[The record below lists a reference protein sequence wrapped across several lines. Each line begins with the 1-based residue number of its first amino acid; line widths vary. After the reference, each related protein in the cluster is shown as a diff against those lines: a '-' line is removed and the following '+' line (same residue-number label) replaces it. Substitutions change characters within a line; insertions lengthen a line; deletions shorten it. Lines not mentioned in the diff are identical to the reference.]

1 MRDTDLYG
9 QILGL
14 QAPWFVEHVDL
25 DVAKGRVDI
34 RVEHEPGMR
43 WPCPQC
49 QRELACRD
57 HADERVWRHLD
68 TCQFGTYVHARIPRV
83 DCPEHGV
90 VQVSVPWAAARSRF
104 TALMERWAID
114 GLKQCATI
122 EGARSLLRL
131 SWDELWG
138 IMQRAVAR
146 GRARKQARVMPVVGV
161 DEKAFKKGHSY
172 MTVVCD
178 AQEGC
183 VEYVPEERTAEA
195 LSGFWQSLSEE
206 QRAGTEAI
214 VMDMWPAYIHSTLE
228 HVPQA
233 EEKIVFDRFHIMMH
247 VSRAVDTVRKLE
259 NRQLAA
265 EDDERLKGTKYLWLY
280 SKENLPEH
288 RRAEF
293 RTLFKQELKV
303 GRAWAI
309 KEALRSLWHYR
320 SEGWAR
326 RYFKRWFF
334 WATHSRLLAIRNV
347 AYMLKAHLDN
357 IVTYCRHRV
366 TNAVAEGLNSRIM
379 AIKRRACG
387 YRNPEHFT
395 TAIYFF
401 CGGLDLYPR

>member
-1 MRDTDLYG
+1 MRDIDLYG

-14 QAPWFVEHVDL
+14 QAPSFVEHVDL
-25 DVAKGRVDI
+25 DVANVRVDI
-34 RVEHEPGMR
+34 RLEHDPGVR

-49 QRELACRD
+49 RRELACRD
-57 HADERVWRHLD
+57 HAEDRVWRHLD

-83 DCPEHGV
+83 ECPEHGV

-114 GLKQCATI
+114 VLKQCATI

-138 IMQRAVAR
+138 IMSRAVAR
-146 GRARKQARVMPVVGV
+146 GRARKRARVMPVIGV

-183 VEYVPEERTAEA
+183 VEYVAEERTAEA
-195 LSGFWQSLSEE
+195 LNGFWQSLSEE
-206 QRAGTEAI
+206 QRAGIEAI
-214 VMDMWPAYIHSTLE
+214 VMDMWPAYINSTLAQ
-228 HVPQA
+228 VPQA
-233 EEKIVFDRFHIMMH
+233 NEKIVFDRFHIMMH
-247 VSRAVDTVRKLE
+247 VSRAVDTVRKQGH
-259 NRQLAA
+259 RQLAA

-280 SKENLPEH
+280 SKENLPVH

-293 RTLFKQELKV
+293 NALFNQELKV

-309 KEALRSLWHYR
+309 KEALRSLWRYR
-320 SEGWAR
+320 SESWAR

-334 WATHSRLLAIRNV
+334 WATHARLPAIRDV
-347 AYMLKAHLDN
+347 AYLLKAHLNN

-366 TNAVAEGLNSRIM
+366 TNAVAEGLNSKIM

-387 YRNPEHFT
+387 YRNPEHFK

>member
-14 QAPWFVEHVDL
+14 QAPWLVEHVDL
-25 DVAKGRVDI
+25 DVSKGRVDI
-34 RVEHEPGMR
+34 RLEHEPAAR
-43 WPCPQC
+43 WRCPQC

-90 VQVSVPWAAARSRF
+90 MQVSVPWAAARSRF
-104 TALMERWAID
+104 TLLMERWSID
-114 GLKQCATI
+114 VLKQCATI

-138 IMQRAVAR
+138 IMSRAVAR
-146 GRARKQARVMPVVGV
+146 GRARKQARVIPVIGV

-183 VEYVPEERTAEA
+183 VEYVAEERTAEA

-206 QRAGTEAI
+206 SRAGIEAV
-214 VMDMWPAYIHSTLE
+214 VMDMWPAYINSTLE

-233 EEKIVFDRFHIMMH
+233 DEKIVFDRFHIMMH
-247 VSRAVDTVRKLE
+247 VSRAVDTVRKQE

-293 RTLFKQELKV
+293 KTLFNQDLKV

-309 KEALRSLWHYR
+309 KEALRSLWHYQ

-334 WATHSRLLAIRNV
+334 WATHSRLPAIREV
-347 AYMLKAHLDN
+347 AYTLKAHLDN

-366 TNAVAEGLNSRIM
+366 TNAVAEGLNSKIM

-387 YRNPEHFT
+387 YRNPEHFK

>member
-1 MRDTDLYG
+1 MRDTDLYA

-25 DVAKGRVDI
+25 DVARGRVDI
-34 RVEHEPGMR
+34 RVEHEPGVR

-83 DCPEHGV
+83 ECPEHGV

-114 GLKQCATI
+114 VLKQCATI

-138 IMQRAVAR
+138 IMQRAVTR
-146 GRARKQARVMPVVGV
+146 GRARKQARVMPVIGV

-178 AQEGC
+178 AQEGR
-183 VEYVPEERTAEA
+183 VEYVAEDRTAEA
-195 LSGFWQSLSEE
+195 LSGFWRSLSDE
-206 QRAGTEAI
+206 QRAGIEAI
-214 VMDMWPAYIHSTLE
+214 VMDMWPAYIHSTLAQ
-228 HVPQA
+228 VPQA
-233 EEKIVFDRFHIMMH
+233 NEKIVFDRFHIMMH
-247 VSRAVDTVRKLE
+247 VSRAVDTVRKQE

-293 RTLFKQELKV
+293 KALFNQDLKV

-309 KEALRSLWHYR
+309 KEALRSLWRYH
-320 SEGWAR
+320 SESWAR

-334 WATHSRLLAIRNV
+334 WATHSRLLAIRDV

-366 TNAVAEGLNSRIM
+366 TNAVAEGLNSKIM

-387 YRNPEHFT
+387 YRNPEHFK